1 MTGERDSVPVE
12 IWNVDFTYPGASRGL
27 LEGVELTLRA
37 GEVAILAGANGVGK
51 STLLGLVT
59 GHLRPARGSVRV
71 FGKNPA
77 EVQRM
82 PAVGV
87 VSEPLHFYSSPIPTQ
102 LTGREILAWLR
113 ILDGIDESRG
123 RAKVAEF
130 GIAEKLLSR
139 PLHSLSKGERQRF
152 LLAVVLLRSPRLIL
166 ADEPQEGLDVRSR
179 AMIGEQF
186 RRFAD
191 AGGTVLWVSHH
202 LGETLGYADRFFR
215 LHERKITEQPGDRY
229 RVTFQSPHAGS
240 VPLATLEQIPG
251 LLERHFSQHTRVSIT
266 IDQYA
271 EEGS

>member
-1 MTGERDSVPVE
+1 MSDSLPVE
-12 IWNVDFTYPGASRGL
+12 IRDVDFAYPGASRTL
-27 LEGVELTLRA
+27 LEGVKLTLRA

-59 GHLRPARGSVRV
+59 GHLRPVRGSVRV

-113 ILDGIDESRG
+113 ILDEIDESRG
-123 RAKVAEF
+123 RAKAAEF

-139 PLHSLSKGERQRF
+139 PVHSLSKGERQRF
-152 LLAVVLLRSPRLIL
+152 
-166 ADEPQEGLDVRSR
+166 R
-179 AMIGEQF
+179 A
-186 RRFAD
+186 FAD

-202 LGETLGYADRFFR
+202 LGETLGYADRFLR
-215 LHERKITEQPGDRY
+215 LHERRITEQPGDRY
-229 RVTFQSPHAGS
+229 RVTFQPPHSES
-240 VPLATLEQIPG
+240 VPLATLEQIPW
-251 LLERHFSQHTRVSIT
+251 LLARHFSQHARISIT
-266 IDQYA
+266 IEQHA
-271 EEGS
+271 QEAP